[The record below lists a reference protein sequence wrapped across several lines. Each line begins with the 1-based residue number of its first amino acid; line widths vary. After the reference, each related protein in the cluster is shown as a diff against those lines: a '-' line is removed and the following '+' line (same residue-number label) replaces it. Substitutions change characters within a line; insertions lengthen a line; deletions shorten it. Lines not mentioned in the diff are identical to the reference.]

1 MHNNEKCF
9 HWLFSWFFYL
19 FSDVSSLVVCSLS
32 CLEDKKCVST
42 LYVASIQECQLF
54 SSCLPD
60 VTSTDGNTDL
70 VYIRKY
76 GVANKYRG

>member
-1 MHNNEKCF
+1 MKNVSIDYLVDFC
-9 HWLFSWFFYL
+9 YL

-42 LYVASIQECQLF
+42 LYDASIQECQLF
-54 SSCLPD
+54 SSCLPE
-60 VTSTDGNTDL
+60 VSSTDSNTNNL

-76 GVANKYRG
+76 GVTNKYRG